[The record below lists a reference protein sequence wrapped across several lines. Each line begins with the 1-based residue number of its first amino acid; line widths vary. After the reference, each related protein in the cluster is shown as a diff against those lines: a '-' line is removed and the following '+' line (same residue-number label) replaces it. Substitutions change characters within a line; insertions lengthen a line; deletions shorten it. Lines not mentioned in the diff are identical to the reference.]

1 MERTQ
6 IFDLMGELK
15 LYGMKAAFDEI
26 MATAVKRQHEPQRIV
41 GDLLN
46 AEINEKQA
54 RSIKYQLTIAK
65 LPLAKDIAD
74 FQFDGTPINQTL
86 VNDLAGG
93 GFIAQQ
99 RNVVLVGGTGTGKT
113 HLAIAIARSCIRS
126 GARGRFYNV
135 VDLVNRLETE
145 TRNGRQ
151 GRLAEHLTRMDFIVL
166 DELGYLPFAQSGGQL
181 LFHLVSRLYERASVI
196 VTTNLAFGEWPS
208 VFGDAK
214 MTTALLDRLT
224 HHCDIVETGNDS
236 WRFKSRDDDHATRA
250 RLVSAIPAS
259 SDEPSATAN
268 PAAQR
273 GQNWTPMRGQIC
285 KPIDRAGGKFIG
297 GWLCVGKYDGIIIAD
312 VPNIESMAAVSLAA
326 SAGGAIKIAKTT
338 ALMSGEQGVEAL
350 KKAATVAKTYKPA
363 Q

>member
-99 RNVVLVGGTGTGKT
+99 RNLVLVGGTRTGKNPSGHCHRQKLHPIRCPRPLLQRSRPRQSPRDRDPQWT
-113 HLAIAIARSCIRS
+113 TRSAR
-126 GARGRFYNV
+126 
-135 VDLVNRLETE
+135 
-145 TRNGRQ
+145 
-151 GRLAEHLTRMDFIVL
+151 
-166 DELGYLPFAQSGGQL
+166 
-181 LFHLVSRLYERASVI
+181 RASDPDG
-196 VTTNLAFGEWPS
+196 L
-208 VFGDAK
+208 
-214 MTTALLDRLT
+214 
-224 HHCDIVETGNDS
+224 HH
-236 WRFKSRDDDHATRA
+236 
-250 RLVSAIPAS
+250 
-259 SDEPSATAN
+259 
-268 PAAQR
+268 
-273 GQNWTPMRGQIC
+273 
-285 KPIDRAGGKFIG
+285 AG
-297 GWLCVGKYDGIIIAD
+297 
-312 VPNIESMAAVSLAA
+312 
-326 SAGGAIKIAKTT
+326 
-338 ALMSGEQGVEAL
+338 
-350 KKAATVAKTYKPA
+350 
-363 Q
+363 